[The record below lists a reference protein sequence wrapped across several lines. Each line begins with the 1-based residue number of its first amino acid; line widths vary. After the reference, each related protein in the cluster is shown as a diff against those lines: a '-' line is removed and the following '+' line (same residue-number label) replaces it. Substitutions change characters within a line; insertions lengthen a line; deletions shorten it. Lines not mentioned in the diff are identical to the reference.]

1 MKELKV
7 LQQQQILGKPLTLY
21 GDFENPLFLAKEV
34 AEWIE
39 HSNPRMMLQAVDEDE
54 KGVNIAYTL
63 GGNQEAWF
71 LTCLSCDFCR
81 YTPLG
86 GSGGCQPEVALIYSP

>member
-34 AEWIE
+34 AERI
-39 HSNPRMMLQAVDEDE
+39 
-54 KGVNIAYTL
+54 
-63 GGNQEAWF
+63 F
-71 LTCLSCDFCR
+71 LKK
-81 YTPLG
+81 
-86 GSGGCQPEVALIYSP
+86 